1 MKYNIT
7 KAPSYLQRLQ
17 SNFNWL
23 IHFGCQHIHVGE
35 VRKLANLNQGTEH
48 ALKLHKANVDFLKLS
63 LEYDHLM
70 AKQLYMGQHMDKYSI
85 ARRTKLNAKVKE
97 VYSELVCANAELLRA
112 IDTYYLP

>member
-1 MKYNIT
+1 MKYSIT
-7 KAPSYLQRLQ
+7 KTQSYLQKLQ
-17 SNFNWL
+17 YKFNWL
-23 IHFGCQHIHVGE
+23 INFNCQHIHVGE
-35 VRKLANLNQGTEH
+35 VRELAPLNQGTEH
-48 ALKLHKANVDFLKLS
+48 ALRLHKANVELLKLS